1 MKRILLFKLV
11 ILLVMNTSSHAQFNQ
26 GGEASGMS
34 GAYLQAQNVW
44 SAFHNQAGL
53 AAVQDVQ
60 AGAFYESR
68 FSMSSLSLKGIA
80 CAVPFSK
87 GTFGATY
94 ESFGYDQFSQ
104 SKFGIA
110 YAMSLSAR
118 FLAGVQLDLLST
130 RLGDIYGRATQVAVE
145 GGFQYKL
152 NEKVWVNGHLYNPNR
167 AKISDYQDERLPTTI
182 RAGASYQFGDKV
194 QIAAEVRKQ
203 SDQSPSIRCGIR
215 YSATKHILFCAG
227 AGMQTNL
234 VSFGFGWRQAAFS
247 MQAAASYH
255 PILGFSPQI
264 SMTYQRDGQA
274 E

>member
-1 MKRILLFKLV
+1 MKRILLLNLW
-11 ILLVMNTSSHAQFNQ
+11 ILLITHADTQAQFNE
-26 GGEASGMS
+26 GGEASAMS
-34 GAYLQAQNVW
+34 GAYLQGQNVW

-53 AAVQDVQ
+53 AAVREIQ

-80 CAVPFSK
+80 CAVPLAKS
-87 GTFGATY
+87 TFGAAY

-104 SKFGIA
+104 SKFGVS
-110 YAMSLSAR
+110 YAMSLSPR

-130 RLGDIYGRATQVAVE
+130 RLGDVYGRATQVAVE

-152 NEKVWVNGHLYNPNR
+152 NDKVWVNGHMYNPTR
-167 AKISDYQDERLPTTI
+167 AKISDYQDERIPTTI

-194 QIAAEVRKQ
+194 QLAAEVRKQ
-203 SDQSPSIRCGIR
+203 SDQVPSIRCGIR
-215 YSATKHILFCAG
+215 YSASKHILFCAG
-227 AGMQTNL
+227 AGTQTNL